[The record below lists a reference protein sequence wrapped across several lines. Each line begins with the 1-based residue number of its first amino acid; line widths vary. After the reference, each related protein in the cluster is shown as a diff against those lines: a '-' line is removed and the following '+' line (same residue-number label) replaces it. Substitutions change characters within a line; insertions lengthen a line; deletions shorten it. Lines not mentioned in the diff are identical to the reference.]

1 MKMKTI
7 KVTIMYAD
15 GTTMSGE
22 EFKKN
27 GRVILPENNVEVNK
41 EARRMFY
48 PEAIEEER
56 RRRRRELAAQ
66 RRDELLAE
74 LAAMQ
79 TGTGS

>member
-1 MKMKTI
+1 MKMKEI

-27 GRVILPENNVEVNK
+27 GRVILPENNVEVNR

-56 RRRRRELAAQ
+56 RRHRRLLSAQ
-66 RRDELLAE
+66 RRDDLLAE